1 MVAAL
6 NGHAGFRNRATPTP
20 NNAPNDPPDPGC
32 LCLENSN
39 VWKWIVALFVVVLI
53 LGGCVGGGIW
63 VAKSGKLKEWQEQF
77 NPGMKA
83 LEVRLEKP
91 RKGDLV
97 RTISAPGSIDPRTK
111 VDISAQVSAR
121 IVALLSREG
130 QRVKKGD
137 ILVKLDADDLVAALD
152 SSKARLASEQAR
164 LVGSR
169 AAMENTER
177 EMRRRKELLDTKD
190 ISQSDFEAINTNYE
204 QAKSAYEQNLN
215 EIDIARANIKR
226 AEKDLA
232 NTTIQSSIDGVVTH
246 LDAEVGELVVVG
258 TLNNAGSVI
267 MQLADLSDMLMK
279 AKVDESNIAPVLG
292 GQRCRVFIN
301 AYPGQEFVG
310 QVERVRPTKQLDKDG
325 TTYFETE
332 IRVELPK
339 DNGLRGMLANVDIEV
354 QTLRDVVKV
363 PTQAILDRAIEDLP
377 AAIVKDNPQIDKNKK
392 FARVVFTIKDG
403 NAVPVPVTVGPSDL
417 TDTVILAGITESDT
431 VVVGPYK
438 ALVAL
443 KPDQAVKE
451 KTDEPTGKDGKPVDK
466 PEEKP
471 GEERGGADART
482 PSGGPP

>member
-1 MVAAL
+1 M
-6 NGHAGFRNRATPTP
+6 
-20 NNAPNDPPDPGC
+20 
-32 LCLENSN
+32 
-39 VWKWIVALFVVVLI
+39 WKWITALIVVFVI

-63 VAKSGKLKEWQEQF
+63 AAKSGKLKDLQEQF
-77 NPGMKA
+77 NPGMKP

-91 RKGDLV
+91 RRGDLI

-137 ILVKLDADDLVAALD
+137 VLVRLDADDLVAALD
-152 SSKARLASEQAR
+152 SSKAQLASEQAR
-164 LVGSR
+164 LVGVR

-177 EMRRRKELLDTKD
+177 EMRRMKELLDTND
-190 ISQSDFEAINTNYE
+190 VSLSEFEAMKTNYE
-204 QAKSAYEQNLN
+204 QAKSSYEQTLN
-215 EIDIARANIKR
+215 QIDIAKANIKR
-226 AEKDLA
+226 AEKDLG
-232 NTTIQSSIDGVVTH
+232 NTTIQASIDGIVTH

-258 TLNNAGSVI
+258 TLNNPGSVI

-279 AKVDESNIAPVLG
+279 AKVDEANIAPVTG

-301 AYPGQEFVG
+301 AYPGKEFVG
-310 QVERVRPTKQLDKDG
+310 EVERVRPTKQLDKDG

-339 DNGLRGMLANVDIEV
+339 DNGLRGMLSNVDIEV
-354 QTLRDVVKV
+354 ETLRDVIKV
-363 PTQAILDRAIEDLP
+363 PTQAILDRAVEDLP
-377 AAIVKDNPQIDKNKK
+377 ASIRNNPIVDKNKK
-392 FARVVFTIKDG
+392 FARVVFVVKDG
-403 NAVPVPVTVGPSDL
+403 KAVPLPVTVGSSDL
-417 TDTVILAGITESDT
+417 TDTVVLAGLTGDETII
-431 VVVGPYK
+431 VGPYRSLIGLK
-438 ALVAL
+438 A
-443 KPDQAVKE
+443 DQAVRE
-451 KTDEPTGKDGKPVDK
+451 KIDEPVGETGGKPPAK

>member
-1 MVAAL
+1 
-6 NGHAGFRNRATPTP
+6 
-20 NNAPNDPPDPGC
+20 
-32 LCLENSN
+32 
-39 VWKWIVALFVVVLI
+39 VWKWITALIVVFVI

-63 VAKSGKLKEWQEQF
+63 AAKSGKLKDLQEQF
-77 NPGMKA
+77 NPGMKP

-91 RKGDLV
+91 RRGDLI

-130 QRVKKGD
+130 QRVRKGD
-137 ILVKLDADDLVAALD
+137 VLVRLDADDLVAALD
-152 SSKARLASEQAR
+152 SSKAQLASEEAR
-164 LVGSR
+164 LVGVR

-177 EMRRRKELLDTKD
+177 EMRRMKELLDTND
-190 ISQSDFEAINTNYE
+190 VSLSEFEAMKTNYE
-204 QAKSAYEQNLN
+204 QAKSSYEQTLN
-215 EIDIARANIKR
+215 QIDIAKANIKR

-232 NTTIQSSIDGVVTH
+232 NTTIQASIDGVVTH

-258 TLNNAGSVI
+258 TLNNPGSVI

-279 AKVDESNIAPVLG
+279 AKVDEANIAPVTG

-301 AYPGQEFVG
+301 AYPGKEFVG
-310 QVERVRPTKQLDKDG
+310 EVERVRPTKQLDKDG

-339 DNGLRGMLANVDIEV
+339 DNGLRGMLSNVDIEV
-354 QTLRDVVKV
+354 ETLRDVIKV
-363 PTQAILDRAIEDLP
+363 PTQAILDRAVEDLP
-377 AAIVKDNPQIDKNKK
+377 ASIRNNPIVDKNKK
-392 FARVVFTIKDG
+392 FARVVFVVKDG
-403 NAVPVPVTVGPSDL
+403 KAVPLPVTVGSSDL
-417 TDTVILAGITESDT
+417 TDTVVLAGLTGDETII
-431 VVVGPYK
+431 VGPYRSLIGLK
-438 ALVAL
+438 A
-443 KPDQAVKE
+443 DQAVRE
-451 KTDEPTGKDGKPVDK
+451 KIDEPAGETGGKPPAK

>member
-1 MVAAL
+1 M
-6 NGHAGFRNRATPTP
+6 
-20 NNAPNDPPDPGC
+20 
-32 LCLENSN
+32 
-39 VWKWIVALFVVVLI
+39 WKWITALIVVFVI

-63 VAKSGKLKEWQEQF
+63 AAKSGKLKDLQEQF
-77 NPGMKA
+77 NPGMKP

-91 RKGDLV
+91 RRGDLI

-137 ILVKLDADDLVAALD
+137 VLVRLDADDLVAALD
-152 SSKARLASEQAR
+152 SSKAQLASEQAR
-164 LVGSR
+164 LVGVR

-177 EMRRRKELLDTKD
+177 EMRRMKELLDTND
-190 ISQSDFEAINTNYE
+190 VSLSEFEAMKTNYE
-204 QAKSAYEQNLN
+204 QAKSSYEQTLN
-215 EIDIARANIKR
+215 QIDIAKANIKR

-232 NTTIQSSIDGVVTH
+232 NTTIQASIDGIVTH

-258 TLNNAGSVI
+258 TLNNPGSVI

-279 AKVDESNIAPVLG
+279 AKVDEANIAPVTG

-301 AYPGQEFVG
+301 AYPGKEFVG

-339 DNGLRGMLANVDIEV
+339 DNSLRGMLANVDIEV
-354 QTLRDVVKV
+354 ETLRDVIKV
-363 PTQAILDRAIEDLP
+363 PTQAILDRAVEDLP
-377 AAIVKDNPQIDKNKK
+377 ASIRNNPIVDKNKK
-392 FARVVFTIKDG
+392 FARVVFVVKDG
-403 NAVPVPVTVGPSDL
+403 KAVPLPVTVGSSDL
-417 TDTVILAGITESDT
+417 TDTVVLAGLTGDETII
-431 VVVGPYK
+431 VGPYRSLIGLK
-438 ALVAL
+438 A
-443 KPDQAVKE
+443 DQAVRE
-451 KTDEPTGKDGKPVDK
+451 KIDEPAGETGGKPPAK

-471 GEERGGADART
+471 GEERGGADAKT

>member
-1 MVAAL
+1 M
-6 NGHAGFRNRATPTP
+6 
-20 NNAPNDPPDPGC
+20 
-32 LCLENSN
+32 
-39 VWKWIVALFVVVLI
+39 WKWITALIVVFVI

-63 VAKSGKLKEWQEQF
+63 AAKSGKLKDLQEQF
-77 NPGMKA
+77 NPGMKP

-91 RKGDLV
+91 RRGDLI

-130 QRVKKGD
+130 QRVRKGD
-137 ILVKLDADDLVAALD
+137 VLVRLDADDLVAALD
-152 SSKARLASEQAR
+152 SSKAQLASEEAR
-164 LVGSR
+164 LVGVR

-177 EMRRRKELLDTKD
+177 EMRRMKELLDTND
-190 ISQSDFEAINTNYE
+190 VSLSEFEAMKTNYE
-204 QAKSAYEQNLN
+204 QAKSSYEQTLN
-215 EIDIARANIKR
+215 QIDIAKANIKR

-232 NTTIQSSIDGVVTH
+232 NTTIQASIDGVVTH

-258 TLNNAGSVI
+258 TLNNPGSVI

-279 AKVDESNIAPVLG
+279 AKVDEANIAPVTG

-301 AYPGQEFVG
+301 AYPGKEFVG

-339 DNGLRGMLANVDIEV
+339 DNGLRGMLSNVDIEV
-354 QTLRDVVKV
+354 ETLRDVIKV
-363 PTQAILDRAIEDLP
+363 PTQAILDRAVEDLP
-377 AAIVKDNPQIDKNKK
+377 ASIRNNPIVDKNKK
-392 FARVVFTIKDG
+392 FARVVFVVKDG
-403 NAVPVPVTVGPSDL
+403 KAVPLPVTVGSSDL
-417 TDTVILAGITESDT
+417 TDTVVLAGLTGDETII
-431 VVVGPYK
+431 VGPYRSLIGLK
-438 ALVAL
+438 A
-443 KPDQAVKE
+443 DQAVRE
-451 KTDEPTGKDGKPVDK
+451 KIDEPAGETGGKPPAK

-471 GEERGGADART
+471 GEERGGSDART

>member
-1 MVAAL
+1 M
-6 NGHAGFRNRATPTP
+6 
-20 NNAPNDPPDPGC
+20 PGG
-32 LCLENSN
+32 LCLEYPI
-39 VWKWIVALFVVVLI
+39 VWKWIVALIVVLVI

-121 IVALLSREG
+121 IIALPFREG
-130 QRVKKGD
+130 QRIKKGD
-137 ILVKLDADDLVAALD
+137 VVVKLDAEDLAAALD
-152 SSKARLASEQAR
+152 SSKARLASDEAR
-164 LVGSR
+164 LVGVR

-177 EMRRRKELLDTKD
+177 EMRRLKELLDTKD
-190 ISQSDFEAINTNYE
+190 ISLSDFEAMKTNYE
-204 QAKSAYEQNLN
+204 QATSAFEQNRN
-215 EIDIARANIKR
+215 EIDIAKANIKR

-232 NTTIQSSIDGVVTH
+232 NTTIQSTIDGVVTR

-258 TLNNAGSVI
+258 TLNSPGSVI

-279 AKVDESNIAPVLG
+279 AKVDESNIAPVVE

-301 AYPGQEFVG
+301 AYPGKEFVG
-310 QVERVRPTKQLDKDG
+310 EVERVRPTKQLDKDG

-332 IRVELPK
+332 IRVELPN
-339 DNGLRGMLANVDIEV
+339 DNALRGMLANVDIEV

-377 AAIVKDNPQIDKNKK
+377 SSVVKDNPQVDKNKK
-392 FARVVFTIKDG
+392 FARVVFMVKDG
-403 NAVPVPVTVGPSDL
+403 KAVPVPVSVGPSDL
-417 TDTVILAGITESDT
+417 TDTVVLGGITENDT
-431 VVVGPYK
+431 VVVGPYR

-443 KPDQAVKE
+443 KVDQAVKE
-451 KTDEPTGKDGKPVDK
+451 KTDEPVGKDGKPIDKPTEKPTEKPTDK
-466 PEEKP
+466 PEETT
-471 GEERGGADART
+471 A
-482 PSGGPP
+482 SGGPA

>member
-1 MVAAL
+1 M
-6 NGHAGFRNRATPTP
+6 
-20 NNAPNDPPDPGC
+20 
-32 LCLENSN
+32 
-39 VWKWIVALFVVVLI
+39 WKWITALIVVFVI

-63 VAKSGKLKEWQEQF
+63 AAKSGKLKDLQEQF
-77 NPGMKA
+77 NPGMKP

-91 RKGDLV
+91 RRGDLI

-130 QRVKKGD
+130 QRVRKGD
-137 ILVKLDADDLVAALD
+137 VLVRLDADDLVAALD
-152 SSKARLASEQAR
+152 SSKAQLASEEAR
-164 LVGSR
+164 LVGVR

-177 EMRRRKELLDTKD
+177 EMRRMKELLDTND
-190 ISQSDFEAINTNYE
+190 VSLSEFEAMKTNYE
-204 QAKSAYEQNLN
+204 QAKSSYEQTLN
-215 EIDIARANIKR
+215 QIDIAKANIKR

-232 NTTIQSSIDGVVTH
+232 NTTIQASIDGVVTH

-258 TLNNAGSVI
+258 TLNNPGSVI

-279 AKVDESNIAPVLG
+279 AKVDEANIAPVTG

-301 AYPGQEFVG
+301 AYPGKEFVG
-310 QVERVRPTKQLDKDG
+310 EVERVRPTKQLDKDG

-339 DNGLRGMLANVDIEV
+339 DNGLRGMLSNVDIEV
-354 QTLRDVVKV
+354 ETLRDVIKV
-363 PTQAILDRAIEDLP
+363 PTQAILDRAVEDLP
-377 AAIVKDNPQIDKNKK
+377 ASIRNNPIVDKNKK
-392 FARVVFTIKDG
+392 FARVVFVVKDG
-403 NAVPVPVTVGPSDL
+403 KAVPLPVTVGSSDL
-417 TDTVILAGITESDT
+417 TDTVVLAGLTGDETII
-431 VVVGPYK
+431 VGPYRSLIGLK
-438 ALVAL
+438 A
-443 KPDQAVKE
+443 DQAVRE
-451 KTDEPTGKDGKPVDK
+451 KIDEPAGETGGKPPAK